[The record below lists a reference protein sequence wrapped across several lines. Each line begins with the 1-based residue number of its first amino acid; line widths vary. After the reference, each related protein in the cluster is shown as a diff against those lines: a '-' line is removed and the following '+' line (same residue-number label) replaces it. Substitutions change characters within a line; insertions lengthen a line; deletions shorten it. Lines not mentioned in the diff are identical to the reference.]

1 MYEPHICLYHADCTD
16 GFGAAWAIWRR
27 WPTCTFIPAEYGAPL
42 DLDDIEGKNILF
54 VDFSAP
60 AETLQQMLN
69 DEGGRAR
76 SVIVI
81 DHHKSA
87 KEALEGLN
95 TFNGNQEGG
104 VGDRLLAYG
113 LSEPWVWFDM
123 EKSGARMAW
132 EFAHGADDVPDMIC
146 LIEDRDLWRFRFPCT
161 KQFIAALNSFPQD
174 FQVWDRLM
182 LRVDTLIEGGEPIL
196 RAQAATVETMLKQ
209 AYTGDIAGHTIPMV
223 NAPKQFASD
232 ACHRLLEMNPE
243 APFVSSW
250 FRRADGLVEFSLRS
264 QDHRQDVSVVAKLF
278 GGGGHRNAAGFQL
291 QMIEHGHS
299 IGAV

>member
-27 WPTCTFIPAEYGAPL
+27 WPTCAFIPAEYGSPL

-60 AETLQQMLN
+60 AETL
-69 DEGGRAR
+69 RAMVAEDKANSAS
-76 SVIVI
+76 SVVVI

-87 KEALEGLN
+87 KAALAGLP
-95 TFNGNQEGG
+95 TFT
-104 VGDRLLAYG
+104 GDMDFLDPEDPIL
-113 LSEPWVWFDM
+113 VWFDM

-209 AYTGDIAGHTIPMV
+209 VYTGDLAGHTIPLV

-232 ACHRLLEMNPE
+232 ICHRLLELNPTV
-243 APFVSSW
+243 PFVASW
-250 FRRADGLVEFSLRS
+250 FRRADGLLEFSLRS
-264 QDHRQDVSVVAKLF
+264 EDHRMDVSEVAAAF

-291 QMIEHGHS
+291 AIVEHGHS